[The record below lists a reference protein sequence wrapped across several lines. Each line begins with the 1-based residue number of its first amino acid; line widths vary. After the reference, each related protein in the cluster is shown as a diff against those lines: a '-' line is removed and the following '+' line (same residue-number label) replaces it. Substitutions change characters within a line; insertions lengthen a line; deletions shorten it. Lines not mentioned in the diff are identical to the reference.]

1 MLCVTCPKVFKSCPL
16 PYFLKKKRKKQK
28 EKKPVHGRG
37 RLHIE
42 REITIAKIAQEMGEG
57 EKAKSQ
63 VHNFKST
70 SWYHIE
76 VFPVVTSK

>member
-1 MLCVTCPKVFKSCPL
+1 MLCVTCPKAVFFL
-16 PYFLKKKRKKQK
+16 ILLKKKKQK
-28 EKKPVHGRG
+28 EKKPVNGRG

-42 REITIAKIAQEMGEG
+42 GEITIAKIAQAMGEG